1 MHDGSFLQDKAT
13 PIQSLLASSADEY
26 RLEKMTR
33 AGFQLP
39 GNRYPT
45 SSLSLRVGY
54 A

>member
-1 MHDGSFLQDKAT
+1 MHDGSFLLHKAT